1 MNIENILNNDDN
13 KLIFLRA
20 ILLGINYGKT
30 NKSDYYLQVV
40 ENEIGNIINKKNL
53 SKNNIKNHII
63 DKNESAILQLENQRN
78 NTLTLIQ
85 KLSINNYGSNY
96 SKINL
101 LKNNLLLLNKEIER
115 NKIILKKTKQSIV
128 KTPVKENNLVNEL
141 QKTLGNLSNMVIN

>member
-40 ENEIGNIINKKNL
+40 ENEIGNIVNKKNL

-63 DKNESAILQLENQRN
+63 DKNESVILQLENQRN
-78 NTLTLIQ
+78 NTLTLIWVRIDALAVFRQ
-85 KLSINNYGSNY
+85 RIMNAALPVRIFEKGGIQ
-96 SKINL
+96 
-101 LKNNLLLLNKEIER
+101 
-115 NKIILKKTKQSIV
+115 QSA
-128 KTPVKENNLVNEL
+128 
-141 QKTLGNLSNMVIN
+141 QS

>member
-30 NKSDYYLQVV
+30 SKSDYYLQVV